1 MKEKKIILTLPEFAF
16 VEGSEHED
24 NVLEGR
30 NVILHIRSA
39 SVVEVLERDKCFLND
54 GVVKKNFTYTNR
66 YGVEEK
72 MVVVLHYCAM
82 LDMRTDVEVI
92 KEEILKPAAKWY
104 CDWADWE
111 DENIE
116 RTGGLIW

>member
-1 MKEKKIILTLPEFAF
+1 MKKKISLTLPEFAF

-24 NVLEGR
+24 NMLDGR

-39 SVVEVLERDKCFLND
+39 SIVEVLERDKCHLND

-72 MVVVLHYCAM
+72 MVVVLHYCVT
-82 LDMRTDVEVI
+82 LDMRTDVEMI